1 VPEPNLPQS
10 TDVQLLGELQ
20 TEVVGT
26 SDNDLA
32 VQPGEQVNLERET
45 ENAHD
50 TNAIRVENRHFQ
62 PIGHLSNDVASW
74 LAPLIDAGN
83 VRLDGY
89 VPRGN
94 RGGKQPTPHTS
105 QLTLAVFLTGK
116 GLNLLEKTDPRNRQ
130 EALHQVVL
138 HVYRGVHDYS
148 DPRLVLEV
156 AEGLRPLEE
165 QELLPE
171 TRLLLALL
179 PGIARELQAAH
190 GMQAVAKLH
199 SGLANLIIGE
209 SVHHHNLTLFPL
221 LWPNPQDPPYMLL
234 QQAIEAGEAAVEEVS
249 EAGSVPNLLLNNKG
263 QRPVLIPEGDIL
275 MGAKQNRMVNVT
287 VLVAPLTKFTVPV
300 SCVEQG
306 RWRYSSKY
314 FATCACAP
322 PSLRSKKTRSVQRNR
337 AMSGIP
343 ASDQGEVW
351 DEVARNLHDIKVHSA
366 TASLTD
372 GFAAAEDKL
381 ENYRRQL
388 KLPEQAAGVLVASGD
403 RVLGMDL
410 FDSPKTFSAV
420 WKRLSDAYFF
430 DAVRNGQQQ
439 QPADREL
446 ARRFLAHV
454 DQRARPRIPSLGLG
468 EELEIAGNCLVG
480 AALLYGGA
488 ICHLAAF
495 SERP

>member
-1 VPEPNLPQS
+1 M
-10 TDVQLLGELQ
+10 
-20 TEVVGT
+20 
-26 SDNDLA
+26 
-32 VQPGEQVNLERET
+32 
-45 ENAHD
+45 
-50 TNAIRVENRHFQ
+50 ENRHFQ
-62 PIGHLSNDVASW
+62 PIGYLSNGAAAW
-74 LAPLIDAGN
+74 LAPLIDAGK

-89 VPRGN
+89 VPQANG
-94 RGGKQPTPHTS
+94 GGKRKPHTS

-116 GLNLLEKTDPRNRQ
+116 GLGLLEQADPRNRQ

-148 DPRLVLEV
+148 DPKLVLEV

-165 QELLPE
+165 QKLLPE

-190 GMQAVAKLH
+190 GMQAVARLH
-199 SGLANLIIGE
+199 SALAKLIIGE
-209 SVHHHNLTLFPL
+209 PVHHHNLTLFPL
-221 LWPNPQDPPYMLL
+221 LWPDPQDPPYTLL

-263 QRPVLIPEGDIL
+263 QRPVLIPVGDIL

-287 VLVAPLTKFTVPV
+287 VLVAPLTKCTVPV

-306 RWRYSSKY
+306 RWRYS
-314 FATCACAP
+314 
-322 PSLRSKKTRSVQRNR
+322 RN
-337 AMSGIP
+337 
-343 ASDQGEVW
+343 
-351 DEVARNLHDIKVHSA
+351 SA

-381 ENYRRQL
+381 ADYRRQL
-388 KLPEQAAGVLVASGD
+388 KLPAQAAGVLVANGD

-430 DAVRNGQQQ
+430 DAVRNNQQR
-439 QPADREL
+439 PRADREL
-446 ARRFLAHV
+446 ASRFLAHV
-454 DQRARPRIPSLGLG
+454 GQRARPRVPGLGLG
-468 EELEIAGNCLVG
+468 EELEVAGNGVVG

-495 SERP
+495 SEK